1 MKEIVYENG
10 YKLLLTDEEYE
21 VLKKKRRKE

>member
-1 MKEIVYENG
+1 MKEITYENG

-21 VLKKKRRKE
+21 VLKQKRKKG